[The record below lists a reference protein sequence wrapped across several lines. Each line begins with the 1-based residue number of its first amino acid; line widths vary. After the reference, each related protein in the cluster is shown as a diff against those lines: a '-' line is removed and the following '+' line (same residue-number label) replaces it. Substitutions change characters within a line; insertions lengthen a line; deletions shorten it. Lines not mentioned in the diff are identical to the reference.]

1 MDKCPISIISW
12 MNICGSDYKSSAYV
26 VREEDESNEGILPI
40 ICRTRSDVL
49 KGKAEREAEEEE
61 D

>member
-49 KGKAEREAEEEE
+49 KRKAEREAEEEE
-61 D
+61 N

>member
-1 MDKCPISIISW
+1 

-40 ICRTRSDVL
+40 ICRTQSDVL
-49 KGKAEREAEEEE
+49 KRKAEREAEEEE